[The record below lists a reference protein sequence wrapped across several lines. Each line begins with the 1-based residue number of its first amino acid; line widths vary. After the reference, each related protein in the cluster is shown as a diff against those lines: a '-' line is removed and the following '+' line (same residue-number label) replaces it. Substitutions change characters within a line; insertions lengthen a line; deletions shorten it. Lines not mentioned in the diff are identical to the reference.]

1 MAEDRKK
8 RDLPQGSQSDMA
20 VQMCP
25 PLQNLG
31 NKVLLPDQ
39 EAVLSHKYRHG
50 L

>member
-1 MAEDRKK
+1 ME
-8 RDLPQGSQSDMA
+8 

-39 EAVLSHKYRHG
+39 EAVLFHKYRYG
-50 L
+50 LQDMNWGRTET